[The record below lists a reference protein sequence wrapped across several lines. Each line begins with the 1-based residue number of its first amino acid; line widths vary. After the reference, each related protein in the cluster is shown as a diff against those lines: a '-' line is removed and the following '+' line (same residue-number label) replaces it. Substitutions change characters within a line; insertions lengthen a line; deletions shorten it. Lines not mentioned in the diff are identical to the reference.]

1 MNMRKILVVED
12 HERHRRLL
20 TRRLS
25 RKGYDVLEAEDGRRA
40 IDVARHEIPDLILM
54 DIDLPVCDGHQ
65 ATREIKALDETQHIP
80 IIALSAYDVVEERRN
95 SFAAG
100 CDEFE
105 PKPLRFE
112 KLLEKIESL
121 CGQ

>member
-1 MNMRKILVVED
+1 MRKILVVED
-12 HERHRRLL
+12 HERHRSLL

-25 RKGYDVLEAEDGRRA
+25 RKGYEVLEAEDGRRA
-40 IDVARHEIPDLILM
+40 IDVARREIPDLILM

-121 CGQ
+121 CSQ